1 MKRWM
6 NVGLMV
12 LLLILLVGCAG
23 SSQYM
28 KDVPDPGITYTP
40 GPNEALIVFMRPS
53 TFAFAIQA
61 GLFNV
66 TTDKNEVIGI
76 ASAKKKLAYITQPG
90 KHLFMVTGETADFMR
105 AELKAGKTY
114 YALVTPRMGAWK
126 ARFSLA
132 AVHRDVDP
140 AKLNEWQNACTW
152 VETTEATRQWAK
164 QNAGS
169 IQRKRADNIEK
180 WMAKPEEGKPTL
192 APGDGF

>member
-1 MKRWM
+1 MKRFI
-6 NVGLMV
+6 NVGFVV
-12 LLLILLVGCAG
+12 LLLTLLIGCAG

-28 KDVPDPGITYTP
+28 KDVAEPSVAYAPKA
-40 GPNEALIVFMRPS
+40 NEAMVVFMRPS
-53 TFAFAIQA
+53 GMAFAIQA
-61 GLFNV
+61 GLFDV

-76 ASAKKKLAYITQPG
+76 VSAKKKLAYLTKPG

-105 AELKAGKTY
+105 ADLQAGKTY

-132 AVHRDVDP
+132 AVHNDVAP
-140 AKLNEWQNACTW
+140 EKLAEWKKACSW

-169 IQRKRADNIEK
+169 IQRKRANNIEK
-180 WMAKPEEGKPTL
+180 WMAKPDSGKPTL